1 MASSGAA
8 AAGVSSSA
16 SVVSAPITRKQKAK
30 NAPGNRSDIGWKYG
44 MPLNELGTKIQCKY
58 CPKKVSGGVYRFKH
72 HLAGTKKDVEAC
84 PSVPDEVKKEMFENV
99 ASLQERFL
107 KKSMIVESD
116 DEEEGQCEKRTKTKE
131 VEVGSTNFF
140 KKRGKG
146 SVQSTINNMFKKNL
160 KLDVDDDVADFF
172 YANAI
177 PFNVIKSDEFR
188 KMCDSIGRYGVGY
201 DPSSYHDI
209 RVKLLN
215 KKYAL
220 TKELIEEHKHHWEK
234 VGCSIMTDGWTN
246 QRRRTI
252 INFLVNNTMGTVFIK
267 SIDASHMSK
276 TAENLFQMIDDVIE
290 EVGEDN
296 VVQIV
301 TDNAANYKRA
311 GELLMQ
317 KRKRLFWTP
326 CAAHT
331 IELMLEDFEKHI
343 AVHRETIPKGKKITT
358 YIYGRTFLISL
369 LKKATKGKVL
379 IRPGATRFATS
390 YLTLGCLY
398 ENSSAVKRVFLS
410 DEWKASKYSKSNEG
424 KLIASL
430 VDDSLFWKNV
440 LFCIKGAYL
449 LFKVLRLVDS
459 EEPAIG
465 FLYGEIGKAKEEIKN
480 VFKGVENSYMP
491 LWNIIDARWDKHLSG
506 PLHCARYY
514 LNPQIHY
521 GPNFKSTL
529 QLKRGLYDALDK
541 VLGIENGLIL
551 MDSQLEDFKCRK
563 NFMGCKAAKISV
575 YNKSPT
581 QWWDSYGDENP
592 ELQRAAIRILG
603 LTCSS
608 SACEGNWSAFERVH
622 TKRRNRLTTKKLN
635 DVIFVM
641 VNRKLAKKKNNR
653 KPLIHDLEDLPS
665 DEDWVVEDE
674 NETNMEGDLGLDEEQ
689 EENLDL
695 ETQIEENMVG
705 IQSGENMVVNL
716 EVEEMVEE
724 QVQVAVGDDDDDANF
739 ENLMN
744 FVL

>member
-1 MASSGAA
+1 
-8 AAGVSSSA
+8 
-16 SVVSAPITRKQKAK
+16 
-30 NAPGNRSDIGWKYG
+30 
-44 MPLNELGTKIQCKY
+44 
-58 CPKKVSGGVYRFKH
+58 
-72 HLAGTKKDVEAC
+72 
-84 PSVPDEVKKEMFENV
+84 
-99 ASLQERFL
+99 
-107 KKSMIVESD
+107 
-116 DEEEGQCEKRTKTKE
+116 
-131 VEVGSTNFF
+131 
-140 KKRGKG
+140 
-146 SVQSTINNMFKKNL
+146 
-160 KLDVDDDVADFF
+160 
-172 YANAI
+172 
-177 PFNVIKSDEFR
+177 
-188 KMCDSIGRYGVGY
+188 
-201 DPSSYHDI
+201 
-209 RVKLLN
+209 
-215 KKYAL
+215 
-220 TKELIEEHKHHWEK
+220 
-234 VGCSIMTDGWTN
+234 
-246 QRRRTI
+246 
-252 INFLVNNTMGTVFIK
+252 MGTVFIK
-267 SIDASHMSK
+267 SIDASHMSQ

-290 EVGEDN
+290 DVGEDN

-317 KRKRLFWTP
+317 KRKRLFWTH

-331 IELMLEDFEKHI
+331 IDLMLEDFEKHI

-369 LKKATKGKVL
+369 LKKATKGKDL
-379 IRPGATRFATS
+379 IRPSATRFATS

-440 LFCIKGAYL
+440 LFCIKGAYP

-459 EEPAIG
+459 EEPAMG

-491 LWNIIDARWDKHLSG
+491 LWNIIDAR
-506 PLHCARYY
+506 
-514 LNPQIHY
+514 
-521 GPNFKSTL
+521 
-529 QLKRGLYDALDK
+529 GLYDALDK
-541 VLGIENGLIL
+541 VLGIENGLEL

-575 YNKSPT
+575 YNKSPA
-581 QWWDSYGDENP
+581 QCGILMEMK
-592 ELQRAAIRILG
+592 IR
-603 LTCSS
+603 S
-608 SACEGNWSAFERVH
+608 FKERLF
-622 TKRRNRLTTKKLN
+622 K
-635 DVIFVM
+635 IG
-641 VNRKLAKKKNNR
+641 KKKNNR